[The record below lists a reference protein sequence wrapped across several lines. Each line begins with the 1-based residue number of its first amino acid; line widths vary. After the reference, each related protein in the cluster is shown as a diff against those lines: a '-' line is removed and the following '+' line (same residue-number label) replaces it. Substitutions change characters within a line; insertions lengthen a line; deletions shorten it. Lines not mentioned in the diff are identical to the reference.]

1 MKKCIICNKE
11 KELDEFPKK
20 DKITYRNKCK
30 ICHNQRRRELKKMS
44 DDEKIIYRKNLDN
57 NRLAN
62 QERKKIEKEQKILIK
77 VEHKKRKSLELE
89 EIKKIKKM
97 KVCKICGERNEN
109 MFYPQR
115 KSKCKKCCSQSQTT
129 KNRYDLMTDDEKKE
143 YKRKLKI
150 WRTDNLIRFRVTSAK
165 HRAIRKGLSFEIT
178 ENHILEKLK
187 NQDDKCYIS
196 KQPLSY
202 NENDW
207 NSFSLDRL
215 DSNLG
220 YTIENTIIVTKFV
233 NLSKSNLSLDEYLT
247 LIKLVCNNIE

>member
-11 KELDEFPKK
+11 KELNEFPKK

-30 ICHNQRRRELKKMS
+30 ICHNQRRRELKKMT
-44 DDEKIIYRKNLDN
+44 DDEKNIYRKNLDN

-62 QERKKIEKEQKILIK
+62 QERKKIEKEQKKHIK
-77 VEHKKRKSLELE
+77 IEHKKRKDLELE

-115 KSKCKKCCSQSQTT
+115 KTKCKTCVLSTVNT
-129 KNRYDLMTDDEKKE
+129 RYDLMTDDEKKE

-150 WRTDNLIRFRVTSAK
+150 WRINNLIRVRVSSAK
-165 HRAIRKGLSFEIT
+165 HRAIRKGLPFEIT
-178 ENHILEKLK
+178 DDHIFEKLK
-187 NQDDKCYIS
+187 SQEDKCYIS

-202 NENDW
+202 DENDW
-207 NSFSLDRL
+207 NSLSLDRL

-220 YTIENTIIVTKFV
+220 YTIQNTIVVTKFV
-233 NLSKSNLSLDEYLT
+233 NISKSNLSLDDYLK
-247 LIKLVCNNIE
+247 LIKLVCENIN